1 MKKMTPI
8 AAALAVAC
16 ALPLAHAAD
25 TASAPAAASASAPA
39 AAEPTYL
46 GMVTVTASADASKDG
61 LQPAYAG
68 GQVAKGGRAGILGTK
83 NNMDTPFNITSY
95 TSELIQDQQAHGVG
109 DVLQNDPGV
118 RVARGFGNFQESY
131 FIRGFVLSSDDVA
144 YNGLYSLLPRQYIA
158 TELFERVEVLQG
170 ATGFLMGAA
179 PNGGGI
185 GGSINLLPKRAP
197 NEDLNRV
204 TVGVDSGGSGNVAAD
219 VARRFGPDKSWG
231 LRLNAGYRDGGTGVD
246 DEKSQTS
253 VGSVG
258 LDWRGERARV
268 SADLGAQDNRLQA
281 TRPEVTLSGVTRVP
295 DAPDASKNFAQPWSY
310 SNERDLFGTLR
321 AEYDITNDVT
331 AWGAYGLRR
340 SHEANSLANLTVT
353 SDNGDGNFYRFDN
366 TRDDQVDTGEV
377 GLRGKLQTGSV
388 GHEWVVAGDYFQLKK
403 DNAYAMDFFN
413 TFNTNLYNP
422 TSYAQPAISSTA
434 FTGNQLSD
442 PALNGIIRLSSVA
455 VGDTLSLLDKSVL
468 LTVGARYQHFDI
480 TNYAYDTG
488 EASAAYT
495 KGRTS
500 PAVGIVYKPVK
511 QVSLYANYIEGLAQ
525 GDTAPANATNS
536 GEMLAPYVAKQKEV
550 GVKYDGGR
558 LGAGLA
564 LFSTDKPRGVVDA
577 NNHFA
582 DSGEDEHR
590 GAELNVYGLAATG
603 LRILG
608 GVTWLDATQKDTGSD
623 LTDGKRVIGV
633 PRFQGN
639 LGMEWEVPQLE
650 GLALNGRVVYTGASY
665 ADATNTLEVPSWTR
679 LDLGVRY
686 LTEIQNRAV
695 TLRGRID
702 NVFNRDYWSAV
713 GGYPGYGYLTVGTP
727 RTFSVSAS
735 VDF

>member
-1 MKKMTPI
+1 MKKLTPM
-8 AAALAVAC
+8 AAAIAVVC
-16 ALPLAHAAD
+16 ALPFAHAAD
-25 TASAPAAASASAPA
+25 TASAPATTASAPA
-39 AAEPTYL
+39 TEPVYL
-46 GMVTVTASADASKDG
+46 GTVTITASADASKDG

-83 NNMDTPFNITSY
+83 NNMDTPFSITSY
-95 TSELIQDQQAHGVG
+95 TNDLIQDQQAHGVG
-109 DVLQNDPGV
+109 DVLQNDSGV

-281 TRPEVTLSGVTRVP
+281 TRPEVTLGAGLTRVP
-295 DAPDASKNFAQPWSY
+295 DAPDASKNFAQPWTY

-331 AWGAYGLRR
+331 GWAAYGLRR
-340 SHEANSLANLTVT
+340 SNEANSLANLTVT

-366 TRDDQVDTGEV
+366 TRKDKVDTGEV
-377 GLRGKLQTGSV
+377 GVRGKLQTGSV
-388 GHEWVVAGDYFQLKK
+388 GHEWVVAGDFFELKK
-403 DNAYAMDFFN
+403 DNAYVMDFFN
-413 TFNTNLYNP
+413 TFDTNLYHP
-422 TSYAQPAISSTA
+422 TSYGQPAISSTA

-442 PALNGIIRLSSVA
+442 PALNGIIRLTSVA
-455 VGDTLSLLDKSVL
+455 VGDTLSLFDKSVL
-468 LTVGARYQHFDI
+468 LTLGARYQHFDI

-488 EASAAYT
+488 IASAAYT

-511 QVSLYANYIEGLAQ
+511 QVSVYANYIEGLAQ
-525 GDTAPANATNS
+525 GDTAPANVNNP
-536 GEMLAPYVAKQKEV
+536 GEMLAPYVSKQKEV

-564 LFSTDKPRGVVDA
+564 LFSTDKPRGIVDA
-577 NNHFA
+577 NNNFS
-582 DSGEDEHR
+582 DSGEDQHR
-590 GAELNVYGLAATG
+590 GAELTWYGLAATG
-603 LRILG
+603 VRVLG
-608 GVTWLDATQKDTGSD
+608 GLTWLDATQKDTGSAT
-623 LTDGKRVIGV
+623 TDGNRVIGV
-633 PRFQGN
+633 PRLQGN
-639 LGMEWEVPQLE
+639 LGLEWEVQQVE
-650 GLALNGRVVYTGASY
+650 GLALNARVVYTGSSY
-665 ADATNTLEVPSWTR
+665 ADDLNTLEVPSWTR

-686 LTEIQNRAV
+686 LMEVSNRPV
-695 TLRGRID
+695 TLRARVD
-702 NVFNRDYWSAV
+702 NVFNRDYWASV
-713 GGYPGYGYLTVGTP
+713 GGYPGYGYLSAGMP
-727 RTFSVSAS
+727 RTFSLSAS

>member
-1 MKKMTPI
+1 MTPM
-8 AAALAVAC
+8 ALAIAMAC
-16 ALPLAHAAD
+16 SLPLAY
-25 TASAPAAASASAPA
+25 
-39 AAEPTYL
+39 AAEPPPVAASTPSAANSQITDL
-46 GMVTVTASADASKDG
+46 GTVTVTASADASKDG

-83 NNMDTPFNITSY
+83 NNMDTPFSITSY
-95 TSELIQDQQAHGVG
+95 TNDLIQDQQAHGVG
-109 DVLQNDPGV
+109 DVLQNDSGV
-118 RVARGFGNFQESY
+118 RVAKGFGNFQESY

-185 GGSINLLPKRAP
+185 GGSINLVPKRAT

-204 TVGVDSGGSGNVAAD
+204 TVGVDSGGSGNASAD
-219 VARRFGPDKSWG
+219 VSRRFGPDKSFG
-231 LRLNAGYRDGGTGVD
+231 LRMNAGYRDGGTGVD

-258 LDWRGERARV
+258 LDWRGENARV
-268 SADLGAQDNRLQA
+268 SADIGAQDNRLNA
-281 TRPEVTLSGVTRVP
+281 TRPEVTLGAGVTRVP

-310 SNERDLFGTLR
+310 SNERDVFGTLR
-321 AEYDITNDVT
+321 AEYDFTQDITGW
-331 AWGAYGLRR
+331 AAYGLRR
-340 SHEANSLANLTVT
+340 SHESNSLANLTVT

-366 TRDDQVDTGEV
+366 TRDDKVDTGEV
-377 GLRGKLQTGSV
+377 GVRGKLQTGPV
-388 GHEWVVAGDYFQLKK
+388 GHEWVLAGDFFELKK
-403 DNAYAMDFFN
+403 SNAYAMDFFN
-413 TFNTNLYNP
+413 TFDTNLYHP
-422 TSYAQPAISSTA
+422 TSYAQPAISATA
-434 FTGNQLSD
+434 FTGNDLD
-442 PALNGIIRLSSVA
+442 NPALNGVIRLTSVA
-455 VGDTLSLLDKSVL
+455 VGDTLSMFDKSLL

-488 EASAAYT
+488 IASAAYT

-511 QVSLYANYIEGLAQ
+511 QVSVYANYIEGLAQ
-525 GDTAPANATNS
+525 GDTAPANVTNP
-536 GEMLAPYVAKQKEV
+536 GEMLAPYVSRQKEV

-564 LFSTDKPRGVVDA
+564 LFSTDKPRGVVDSD
-577 NNHFA
+577 NHFS
-582 DSGEDEHR
+582 DSGEDQHR
-590 GAELNVYGLAATG
+590 GAELNFFGLAAPG
-603 LRILG
+603 LRVLG
-608 GVTWLDATQKDTGSD
+608 GVTWLDATQKNTGSD
-623 LTDGKRVIGV
+623 LTNGNRVIGV

-639 LGMEWEVPQLE
+639 LGMEWEVQQLE
-650 GLALNGRVVYTGASY
+650 GLALNARVVYTGSSY
-665 ADATNTLEVPSWTR
+665 ADDLNTLEVPSWTR

-686 LTEIQNRAV
+686 LVDINNRPV
-695 TLRGRID
+695 TLRARVD
-702 NVFNRDYWSAV
+702 NVFNRDYWSSV
-713 GGYPGYGYLTVGTP
+713 GGYPGYGYLTVGMP